1 MKKRGSI
8 IQNVLLILL
17 LLGRLPA
24 SSQISSLHNLMPV
37 PRELKTDGSRF
48 GIRQNFRVSVTGN
61 PDPRLYAEAS
71 RFIRRLGE
79 RTGIF
84 LDKQGWVSRRIMI
97 LRRRC

>member
-1 MKKRGSI
+1 MKTRGSI

-17 LLGRLPA
+17 LLGRLSA

-37 PRELKTDGSRF
+37 PRELKTGGTRF
-48 GIRQNFRVSVTGN
+48 GIGPNFRISVSGT

-84 LDKQGWVSRRIMI
+84 LDKQGYVSRRDNDPSAP
-97 LRRRC
+97 L